1 MSTTPY
7 NATGR
12 RKEAIA
18 HAWLTPAEEG
28 KSGKITINRRSF
40 EEYLPTDALQNA
52 VLQPFYATNTLKKFD
67 VRVVCRGGGVHGQ
80 TGAISLAIA
89 RSLVMIDEE
98 YRAALREQGLLTR
111 DSPHEG
117 TQEGWSSRC
126 PQAFPVQQALK
137 LLSTSF
143 WFSKSAFP
151 GLGKALF
158 LCPSAARISSG
169 GAGYRLAAGKI
180 SSAKR
185 ISFSCRA

>member
-52 VLQPFYATNTLKKFD
+52 VLQPFYATNTMKKFD

-98 YRAALREQGLLTR
+98 YRSALREQGLLTR
-111 DSPHEG
+111 DSRMKERKKPG
-117 TQEGWSSRC
+117 QRGARARF
-126 PQAFPVQQALK
+126 Q
-137 LLSTSF
+137 
-143 WFSKSAFP
+143 FSK
-151 GLGKALF
+151 
-158 LCPSAARISSG
+158 R
-169 GAGYRLAAGKI
+169 
-180 SSAKR
+180 
-185 ISFSCRA
+185 

>member
-52 VLQPFYATNTLKKFD
+52 VLQPFYATNTMKKFD

-89 RSLVMIDEE
+89 RSLVMIDE
-98 YRAALREQGLLTR
+98 
-111 DSPHEG
+111 
-117 TQEGWSSRC
+117 
-126 PQAFPVQQALK
+126 
-137 LLSTSF
+137 
-143 WFSKSAFP
+143 
-151 GLGKALF
+151 
-158 LCPSAARISSG
+158 
-169 GAGYRLAAGKI
+169 
-180 SSAKR
+180 
-185 ISFSCRA
+185 